1 MRALILFCLLALTSL
16 AQAQDAQVEA
26 PAGPPLPEL
35 TAPYDPY
42 LLRLAEVLG
51 SVHYLRTLC
60 KTGEGNAWRDAMTD
74 LIALENPVPAR
85 RARLVARFNRGYR
98 SLDEVYRACTPSARL
113 AGDRYTQEGRTLTR
127 QITQRFGR

>member
-1 MRALILFCLLALTSL
+1 MRALIFLCLLALSSL
-16 AQAQDAQVEA
+16 AHAQDAQEAQDEA

-60 KTGEGNAWRDAMTD
+60 QTGEGNVWRDAMTD
-74 LIALENPVPAR
+74 LIALENPLPPAVRSWSPASTVDTGRWMRCIAPAR
-85 RARLVARFNRGYR
+85 PPPAWRETAIPMKGAH
-98 SLDEVYRACTPSARL
+98 
-113 AGDRYTQEGRTLTR
+113 
-127 QITQRFGR
+127 

>member
-1 MRALILFCLLALTSL
+1 MRALILLCLLVFPLSAHG
-16 AQAQDAQVEA
+16 QDEA

-60 KTGEGNAWRDAMTD
+60 QTGEGTTWRDAMTD
-74 LIALENPVPAR
+74 LIALENPLPAR

-98 SLDEVYRACTPSARL
+98 ALDEVYRACTPSARL
-113 AGDRYTQEGRTLTR
+113 AGDRYTEEGRVLTR

>member
-1 MRALILFCLLALTSL
+1 MRALFLICFLALISP
-16 AQAQDAQVEA
+16 AYAQDEA

-60 KTGEGNAWRDAMTD
+60 KTGEGTTWRDAMTD
-74 LIALENPVPAR
+74 LITLENPDPSR

-113 AGDRYTQEGRTLTR
+113 AGDRYTEEGRTLTR